1 MGAYRRRIEIV
12 TEPGEARAVLEDD
25 YHNFRVAIRHD
36 GATVTDIASSSPRVP
51 TTLCVHAGKE
61 LQALVG
67 MRLIMVIGVVG
78 APVWNAIL
86 TRLLSIVETVR
97 AGDPFVTENASRLQ
111 TIAWSVLA
119 LELGRFVVVGIAN
132 SVSTAA
138 RPIHIDLNLSVT
150 PWLAVLLLFVL
161 ARVFDHG
168 ARMREDLAGTV

>member
-1 MGAYRRRIEIV
+1 MIQPNADALSVSHKVLRVLIAANWLFGAAILGLLIWTFV
-12 TEPGEARAVLEDD
+12 APAFVARALHVED
-25 YHNFRVAIRHD
+25 
-36 GATVTDIASSSPRVP
+36 SPRM
-51 TTLCVHAGKE
+51 L
-61 LQALVG
+61 LG
-67 MRLIMVIGVVG
+67 MRLIMVMGVS
-78 APVWNAIL
+78 ATPVANAL
-86 TRLLSIVETVR
+86 LSRLLSIVETVR

-119 LELGRFVVVGIAN
+119 LELGRLVVVGIAN

-138 RPIHIDLNLSVT
+138 RPIHIDFNLSVT

>member
-1 MGAYRRRIEIV
+1 MLQPNADALSLSHRALRILIAVNWLFGAAILGMLIWTFV
-12 TEPGEARAVLEDD
+12 ATEFVARALRVDD
-25 YHNFRVAIRHD
+25 
-36 GATVTDIASSSPRVP
+36 SPRV
-51 TTLCVHAGKE
+51 L
-61 LQALVG
+61 LG
-67 MRLIMVIGVVG
+67 MRLIMVMGIAATPIG
-78 APVWNAIL
+78 NA
-86 TRLLSIVETVR
+86 LLSRMLRIVETVR

-119 LELGRFVVVGIAN
+119 LELGRLVVVGIAN

>member
-1 MGAYRRRIEIV
+1 MLQPNADALSVSHKVLRVLIAVNWLFGAAVLGMLIWTFIAAEFV
-12 TEPGEARAVLEDD
+12 ARALHVED
-25 YHNFRVAIRHD
+25 
-36 GATVTDIASSSPRVP
+36 SPRM
-51 TTLCVHAGKE
+51 L
-61 LQALVG
+61 LG
-67 MRLIMVIGVVG
+67 MRLIMVMGVAA
-78 APVWNAIL
+78 APVANAL
-86 TRLLSIVETVR
+86 LSRLLSIVETVR

-111 TIAWSVLA
+111 TIAWAVFA
-119 LELGRFVVVGIAN
+119 LELGRLVVVGIAN

>member
-1 MGAYRRRIEIV
+1 MIQQNAGALSVSHKVLRILIALNWLFGAAILGLLIWTFLAAEFV
-12 TEPGEARAVLEDD
+12 ARA
-25 YHNFRVAIRHD
+25 R
-36 GATVTDIASSSPRVP
+36 GTDHSPR
-51 TTLCVHAGKE
+51 A
-61 LQALVG
+61 LQG
-67 MRLIMVIGVVG
+67 QRLIMVVGGVC
-78 APVWNAIL
+78 APNAHAIVA
-86 TRLLSIVETVR
+86 RLLWIVETVR
-97 AGDPFVTENASRLQ
+97 AGDPFVTENAARLQ

-119 LELGRFVVVGIAN
+119 LELARFLIVGIAN

>member
-1 MGAYRRRIEIV
+1 MLQPNADALSVSHKVLRVLIAVNWLFGAAILGMLGWTFIAAEFV
-12 TEPGEARAVLEDD
+12 ARALHVED
-25 YHNFRVAIRHD
+25 
-36 GATVTDIASSSPRVP
+36 SPRM
-51 TTLCVHAGKE
+51 L
-61 LQALVG
+61 LG
-67 MRLIMVIGVVG
+67 MRLIMVMGVAA
-78 APVWNAIL
+78 APVANAL
-86 TRLLSIVETVR
+86 LSRLLSIVETVR

-111 TIAWSVLA
+111 TIAWAVFA
-119 LELGRFVVVGIAN
+119 LELGRLVVVGIAN

>member
-1 MGAYRRRIEIV
+1 MLQPNAGALSVSHKVLRILIALNWLFGAAILGMLIWTFVASEFV
-12 TEPGEARAVLEDD
+12 ARAL
-25 YHNFRVAIRHD
+25 RVD
-36 GATVTDIASSSPRVP
+36 QSPR
-51 TTLCVHAGKE
+51 
-61 LQALVG
+61 ALLG
-67 MRLIMVIGVVG
+67 MRLIMLVGIVGVPI
-78 APVWNAIL
+78 ANAIL
-86 TRLLSIVETVR
+86 SRLLWIVETVR
-97 AGDPFVTENASRLQ
+97 AGDPFVAENASRLQ

-119 LELGRFVVVGIAN
+119 LELGRFVVVGVAN

>member
-1 MGAYRRRIEIV
+1 MIQPNAGALSVSHRVLRLLITLNWLFGAAILGLLIWTFLAAEFV
-12 TEPGEARAVLEDD
+12 ARALGADD
-25 YHNFRVAIRHD
+25 
-36 GATVTDIASSSPRVP
+36 SPR
-51 TTLCVHAGKE
+51 
-61 LQALVG
+61 ALVG

>member
-1 MGAYRRRIEIV
+1 MIQPNADALSVSHKVLRLLITLNWLFGAAILVLLVWTFAAAEFV
-12 TEPGEARAVLEDD
+12 ARALGTDD
-25 YHNFRVAIRHD
+25 
-36 GATVTDIASSSPRVP
+36 SPR
-51 TTLCVHAGKE
+51 
-61 LQALVG
+61 ALLG
-67 MRLIMVIGVVG
+67 MRLVMVVGVVCTPI
-78 APVWNAIL
+78 ANAIFS
-86 TRLLSIVETVR
+86 RLLWIVETVR
-97 AGDPFVTENASRLQ
+97 AGDPFVTENAARLQ

-119 LELGRFVVVGIAN
+119 LELARFLIVGIAN